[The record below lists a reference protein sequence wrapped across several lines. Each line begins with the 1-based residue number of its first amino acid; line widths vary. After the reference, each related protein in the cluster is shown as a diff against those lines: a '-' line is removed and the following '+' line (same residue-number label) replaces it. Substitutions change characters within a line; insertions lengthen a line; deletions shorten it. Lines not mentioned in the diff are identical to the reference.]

1 MHAQQSTDPLTFH
14 GEGPAYSPRWQGP
27 RWVDMLAGDILERR
41 PDGSVGRF
49 TAGTVAAVI
58 RPRRDG
64 GHVIA
69 DARRILLADADDL
82 DAPLTPGPELW
93 TDENVRMNEGACD
106 PAGVFYAGS
115 TSYDHQRGIAALWR
129 FEPDGS
135 ASVELDDITVSN
147 GLEWSP
153 DSSLAYYIDSQTRR
167 VDVFDWDA
175 EGGLRNRRPFVRFGP
190 DDGDPDGL
198 TVDAD
203 GGVWVSM
210 FGAGRVLR
218 FSSVG
223 VLDGRVE
230 LPVSRVT
237 AAAFVGPDLDE
248 LVITTS
254 RKGLALPVEAEAG
267 ALFSVRPGVAGQP
280 LREYAG

>member
-1 MHAQQSTDPLTFH
+1 MRAQQSTDPLTFH
-14 GEGPAYSPRWQGP
+14 GEGPAYSPRWEGP
-27 RWVDMLAGDILERR
+27 RWVDMLAGDVLERR
-41 PDGSVGRF
+41 ADGSVGR
-49 TAGTVAAVI
+49 AHLASVAAVI
-58 RPRRDG
+58 RPRRGG

-69 DARRILLADADDL
+69 DARRILIADSDAL

-93 TDENVRMNEGACD
+93 TDENVRMNEGGCD

-115 TSYDHQRGIAALWR
+115 TSYDHQHGIGALWR
-129 FEPDGS
+129 FDPDGT
-135 ASVELDDITVSN
+135 ASIQLPDITVSN

-153 DSSLAYYIDSQTRR
+153 DSALAYYIDSETRR
-167 VDVFDWDA
+167 VDVFDWD
-175 EGGLRNRRPFVRFGP
+175 ESDGLTRRRPFVRFEP
-190 DDGDPDGL
+190 EDGDPDGL
-198 TVDAD
+198 TVDAE

-218 FSSVG
+218 FRADG
-223 VLDGRVE
+223 TLDGVVE

-237 AAAFVGPDLDE
+237 AAAFVGPDLGE

-254 RKGLALPVEAEAG
+254 QKGLQLPVEPEAG
-267 ALFSVRPGVAGQP
+267 ALFTLRPGVSGQP